1 LLLAKSIFTFD
12 FICKFCDAR
21 ISHAFDLFI
30 ERMIIRHFVN
40 ISSQKQKSTIESAH
54 CQDLQSARNILM
66 ATKGT
71 AFINVTELKQ

>member
-1 LLLAKSIFTFD
+1 
-12 FICKFCDAR
+12 
-21 ISHAFDLFI
+21 
-30 ERMIIRHFVN
+30 MIIRHFVN

-71 AFINVTELKQ
+71 AFIHVTELKQ